1 MSYQNILVETENYIT
16 TLTINRPKKLNA
28 LNRETLAEIHN
39 AFVALETDEDTKVII
54 ITGSGEKAFV
64 AKIVPEASPPPPT
77 GVII

>member
-1 MSYQNILVETENYIT
+1 MQNIEIKHVEQISI
-16 TLTINRPKKLNA
+16 LKINREKQLNSLNQGVINDLVAALSDEKKNK
-28 LNRETLAEIHN
+28 NIKC
-39 AFVALETDEDTKVII
+39 VI